1 MGPAE
6 TLSIGC
12 CLPDGQI
19 VTNEQIDSWE
29 LKSSRRALLNL
40 KTLLYGQ
47 PMLDLLQ
54 EQIHDADVF
63 FKKLVVESHGQYKE
77 SRIDLKAKGFKSK
90 YFMKWQ
96 KAMAN
101 DLTTAESRQRF
112 FLTNVAPAHPEHYAL
127 PANTTGIIET
137 IGEHIARIRIHNDF
151 KIPDFVLA
159 YADASFISIP
169 VIGSLDDGTV
179 LFYVL
184 HELRDTEDGCDL
196 ILRLLFPAAAPRV
209 LFDEH
214 AQHLAIE
221 FRSFV
226 MAAFEK
232 YHQLSD

>member
-19 VTNEQIDSWE
+19 VTNDQIDSWE

-90 YFMKWQ
+90 YFMK
-96 KAMAN
+96 
-101 DLTTAESRQRF
+101 
-112 FLTNVAPAHPEHYAL
+112 
-127 PANTTGIIET
+127 
-137 IGEHIARIRIHNDF
+137 
-151 KIPDFVLA
+151 
-159 YADASFISIP
+159 
-169 VIGSLDDGTV
+169 
-179 LFYVL
+179 
-184 HELRDTEDGCDL
+184 
-196 ILRLLFPAAAPRV
+196 
-209 LFDEH
+209 
-214 AQHLAIE
+214 
-221 FRSFV
+221 
-226 MAAFEK
+226 
-232 YHQLSD
+232 